1 MAEAPRVGG
10 VDEDDVEVAIV
21 WCEARET
28 ARQIEDG
35 EGEILYLTPE
45 RFKGTLAFKAADR
58 AVQARVSMNQWQVAN
73 DETVEIPHEGLLII
87 HLRAGALTVIIDG
100 RESKLNENA
109 IFSVPPGKR
118 LSIRTDRDSI
128 VLHIVEFASR

>member
-1 MAEAPRVGG
+1 MRTIIRMMLLG
-10 VDEDDVEVAIV
+10 VLIALPAAAQQQQPAYPDQVNVPP
-21 WCEARET
+21 
-28 ARQIEDG
+28 QIN
-35 EGEILYLTPE
+35 E

-100 RESKLNENA
+100 RESKLNENT
-109 IFSVPPGKR
+109 IFSVQPGKR
-118 LSIRTDRDSI
+118 LSIRTDRDSV
-128 VLHIVEFASR
+128 VLHIVEIASQ